1 MPGHATADKMHGNV
15 QQKDPGNAGTIRCR
29 KALSYF
35 ALVSAAGETRTLARP
50 TRVGD
55 LLTLAFK
62 TDGGDITLTVTGGY
76 DEIASTSLVF
86 TDAGQLAT
94 FVSCYDG
101 TSYFWRLTYANV
113 PGVGP
118 FAGGGLVTIA
128 DGTTYTVLAA
138 NSGKVHTL
146 PDLTSTITLTM
157 PTPVAGLTYE
167 FWYRGVA
174 ADAQNWVID
183 TGSNTNYFLGG
194 LMFADHDSAGVEIAP
209 IAGNGSSNSKLT
221 VVTPDVG
228 TWVKV
233 VANGTQWILNGYVN
247 SATIPSFADQ

>member
-1 MPGHATADKMHGNV
+1 MPGHALSDKMHGNV

-86 TDAGQLAT
+86 NDAGQYASFVAIDVGGTLA
-94 FVSCYDG
+94 
-101 TSYFWRLTYANV
+101 WRVTATNA
-113 PGVGP
+113 VGYNP
-118 FAGGGLVTIA
+118 GLVTVA

-138 NSGKVHTL
+138 NSGKIHTL
-146 PDLTSTITLTM
+146 PDLTSSITITM
-157 PTPVAGLTYE
+157 PTPVAGLVYE

-174 ADAQNWVID
+174 ADAQNWLID